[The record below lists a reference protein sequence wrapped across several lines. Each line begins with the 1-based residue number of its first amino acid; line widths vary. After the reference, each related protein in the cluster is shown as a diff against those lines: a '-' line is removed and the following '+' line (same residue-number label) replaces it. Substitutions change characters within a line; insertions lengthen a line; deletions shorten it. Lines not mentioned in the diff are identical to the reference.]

1 MKKYI
6 GLSIIALGM
15 GLTSCNDFLD
25 KLPDNRTEA
34 NTEEKIQQ
42 LLVSAYPTSDHM
54 AFTELAS
61 DNTDEL
67 AIPSVRTERF
77 YDQCYAWEDIT
88 ESDNQSPEKYWEVLY
103 NCIEAANV
111 ALEGIESMGGATTT
125 TLREMQAEA
134 LMCRAYAH
142 FMLVNVFAMH
152 YDPNDAIRDYDE
164 FKLWKQSCV
173 KVKKDLILREAM

>member
-61 DNTDEL
+61 APAVSSVPFTL
-67 AIPSVRTERF
+67 TLSPSSSR
-77 YDQCYAWEDIT
+77 
-88 ESDNQSPEKYWEVLY
+88 EKV
-103 NCIEAANV
+103 
-111 ALEGIESMGGATTT
+111 
-125 TLREMQAEA
+125 
-134 LMCRAYAH
+134 
-142 FMLVNVFAMH
+142 
-152 YDPNDAIRDYDE
+152 
-164 FKLWKQSCV
+164 
-173 KVKKDLILREAM
+173 